1 MRRGWS
7 STSETLVS
15 ATFEET
21 ARSTASA
28 SSHAGSPAACRSELA
43 AAARRTVVAS
53 DAERSA
59 PGPPCRIV
67 SAADTTTTRSVSTSA
82 RWMRASV
89 SSESETGTRSSA
101 AASWTST
108 RPRYSRASGGGS
120 NRSRSRWP
128 SFRARPPATRMVWR
142 SSVTPSAVSSVEHRR
157 ERLLPRVDLRSR
169 NRERR
174 RLDHDGDAG
183 PSPGEVGQG
192 RAGEWKAKRIANGS
206 GDVDGV
212 RGRRRSEDDV
222 LVVDRDVDDPRARE
236 QRNTAHSWSQPS
248 TCETSRR
255 CRRINSIECRR
266 R

>member
-1 MRRGWS
+1 MDARIGVVRERDRDEIFCRGVVDEHATAVLARLGRRQQP
-7 STSETLVS
+7 L
-15 ATFEET
+15 
-21 ARSTASA
+21 
-28 SSHAGSPAACRSELA
+28 ELA
-43 AAARRTVVAS
+43 LAELPGEATRDEDGLAVVGH
-53 DAERSA
+53 AERREL
-59 PGPPCRIV
+59 G
-67 SAADTTTTRSVSTSA
+67 
-82 RWMRASV
+82 
-89 SSESETGTRSSA
+89 
-101 AASWTST
+101 
-108 RPRYSRASGGGS
+108 
-120 NRSRSRWP
+120 
-128 SFRARPPATRMVWR
+128 
-142 SSVTPSAVSSVEHRR
+142 EHGR

-174 RLDHDGDAG
+174 RFDDDGDAG

-192 RAGEWKAKRIANGS
+192 RTGEWKAKRIANGS
-206 GDVDGV
+206 RDVDGG